1 MTAIRHTRR
10 IRRPLAGFT
19 LVEVL
24 LVVVILAILAA
35 IVVPQFT
42 HAADQSRENAIK
54 MDLFR
59 IRSQIEV
66 FREQHNGHPPYG
78 GDQFANQMTLPTNV
92 YRTNDPADGP
102 LRFGPYLRE
111 IPKNPE
117 TGTRDV
123 SNLDP
128 DPTRAWYYD
137 ETTGEFRANH
147 SEAARLW

>member
-1 MTAIRHTRR
+1 MIRLNCTRR

-42 HAADQSRENAIK
+42 NAALQSRENAIK

-59 IRSQIEV
+59 IRSQLEV
-66 FREQHNGHPPYG
+66 FREQHNGHWPELARFE
-78 GDQFANQMTLPTNV
+78 DQLTMATNV
-92 YRTNDPADGP
+92 YGTTDAADGS

-123 SNLDP
+123 TADSP
-128 DPTRAWYYD
+128 DPTKAWYYD
-137 ETTGEFRANH
+137 ETTGQFKANH
-147 SEAARLW
+147 SEAAREW